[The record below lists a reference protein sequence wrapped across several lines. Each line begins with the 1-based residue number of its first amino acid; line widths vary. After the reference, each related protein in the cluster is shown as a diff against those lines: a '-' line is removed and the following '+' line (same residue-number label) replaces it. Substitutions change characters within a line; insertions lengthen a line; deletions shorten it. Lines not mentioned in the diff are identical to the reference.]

1 MQLVLP
7 DDYAYVL
14 LTASSYA
21 FLNVYQSRNVSIQRR
36 AAGIKYPQVY
46 ADKAQEDANPA
57 AFKFNCAQRAH
68 YNTLESANGV
78 LFGTLVTG
86 LRYPML
92 ATGMGV
98 LYFIGRIIYTR
109 GYTAQGPD
117 GRNKSGGILGG
128 GMPYLFALSTA
139 LTAFQMLGLKLF

>member
-1 MQLVLP
+1 MHLVLP
-7 DDYAYVL
+7 NDYPYVL

-21 FLNVYQSRNVSIQRR
+21 FLNVYQANNVGRQRK
-36 AAGIKYPQVY
+36 ASGIKYPQVY
-46 ADKAQEDANPA
+46 ADKVQQDANPA

-98 LYFIGRIIYTR
+98 LYFVGRILFTM
-109 GYTAQGPD
+109 GYTANGPD
-117 GRNKSGGILGG
+117 GRGKYGGFIGG
-128 GMPYLFALSTA
+128 TMPYIFALSTA
-139 LTAFQMLGLKLF
+139 WTAFQMLGLKF